1 MMVDGQSA
9 RLTAKRKDRPPSL
22 LTLLRNC
29 YYQSMNKAE
38 YTNSDWVVVRSST
51 SAGITKVFKFE
62 SLRDILAFS
71 KRSMDVIHEEDMLD
85 WAMFKLN
92 GFECI
97 VSLRSASIKTV
108 DARELCVAD
117 LIDEVAL

>member
-29 YYQSMNKAE
+29 YYQFMNKAE
-38 YTNSDWVVVRSST
+38 YTNSGWLVVRSST
-51 SAGITKVFKFE
+51 SCGITKVFKFE
-62 SLRDILAFS
+62 SLQEILAFS
-71 KRSMDVIHEEDMLD
+71 RRSMDVIRREGMLD
-85 WAMFKLN
+85 STMFKLN

-97 VSLRSASIKTV
+97 VSLRSASTQTV
-108 DARELCVAD
+108 DARELRVAD
-117 LIDEVAL
+117 FIDEVAL